1 MSELRSVIA
10 FFLGLVFFIVL
21 IGLAI
26 GRIRIPRSNQQV
38 SVAITAT
45 PTPTVVPTRKPG
57 LLDRIAGIF
66 RRTTPTPTM
75 TIPLAQPTLTN
86 VPVGEMK
93 EALDPERITGGR
105 VVTTKG
111 GQVIAIDE
119 TGPRTTVAEGTQ
131 TIPDSGAPTLLFP
144 LSLLLGGFGL
154 KLRKR
159 A

>member
-26 GRIRIPRSNQQV
+26 GRIRIPRSSQQANI
-38 SVAITAT
+38 AITVT
-45 PTPTVVPTRKPG
+45 PTPTVAPTKKPG
-57 LLDRIAGIF
+57 LFDRIAGIF
-66 RRTTPTPTM
+66 RRATPTPTNV
-75 TIPLAQPTLTN
+75 PLAEPTLTN
-86 VPVGEMK
+86 VPVGEMQ
-93 EALDPERITGGR
+93 EALDPGQITGGR

-111 GQVIAIDE
+111 GKVIAIDE
-119 TGPRTTVAEGTQ
+119 TGPVNTVAPGTQ
-131 TIPDSGAPTLLFP
+131 TIPDSGAPTLLLP
-144 LSLLLGGFGL
+144 LSLLLGGFGF